1 MGRIIRK
8 RIKNNIK
15 PKDNAISSWDL
26 SKRRIPENETVYQ
39 RRSAIDI
46 LSIIVLDD
54 HLNKVEDI
62 NVYVPEEKNYRLNKE
77 LNSKL

>member
-26 SKRRIPENETVYQ
+26 SKTRIPENETVYQ

>member
-8 RIKNNIK
+8 RIKNNIR
-15 PKDNAISSWDL
+15 PKDNTISSWDL
-26 SKRRIPENETVYQ
+26 SKRRISIPETVYQ